1 MNEWKRERAAFHER
15 QRVEGVGEEERQ
27 GGGGRRK
34 MLSLQ
39 RTGKGRQ
46 GDFPSRLPCGG
57 VNWGKEQQKVG
68 FWEDR
73 SVEKAERRELT
84 HIGAMTHHYLH
95 FKCRYRDSRA
105 VARYVM

>member
-1 MNEWKRERAAFHER
+1 MNGNGRGLRFTSDSGWREWGRRSG
-15 QRVEGVGEEERQ
+15 RVEGE
-27 GGGGRRK
+27 RK

-68 FWEDR
+68 SWRDR

-84 HIGAMTHHYLH
+84 HI
-95 FKCRYRDSRA
+95 
-105 VARYVM
+105 